1 MSADASN
8 VATATATATATAAE
22 PLAPGRADAIAT
34 SFARQGMMKTLGARI
49 ERVARGE
56 VELSMP
62 WSDAITQ
69 QHGFFHG
76 GAVGALAD
84 TACGY
89 AALSVVG
96 EGEAGLTAE
105 YKINLLSPAQ
115 GERLIAI
122 ARVLKPGR
130 TLVVAQGD
138 VYAEQQGRRKQVATM
153 LMTLCVVRT
162 LDHV

>member
-1 MSADASN
+1 MPSSN
-8 VATATATATATAAE
+8 ACAAPAE
-22 PLAPGRADAIAT
+22 PDEALSAARADAIAT
-34 SFARQGMMKTLGARI
+34 SFSRQGLMTAFGATLQ
-49 ERVARGE
+49 RVERGE
-56 VELSMP
+56 VEIAMP
-62 WSDAITQ
+62 WSDGVTQ

-84 TACGY
+84 SACGY
-89 AALSVVG
+89 AALSMVG

-115 GERLIAI
+115 GERLVAVG
-122 ARVLKPGR
+122 RVLKPGR
-130 TLVVAQGD
+130 TLIVAQGE
-138 VYAEQQGRRKQVATM
+138 VYVEQAGSRKQVATM

>member
-1 MSADASN
+1 MTTSTSQSLSPA
-8 VATATATATATAAE
+8 
-22 PLAPGRADAIAT
+22 RADAIAA
-34 SFARQGMMKTLGARI
+34 SFAKQGLMQTFGASI
-49 ERVARGE
+49 ARVERGE
-56 VELSMP
+56 VELAMP
-62 WSDAITQ
+62 WSEGVTQ

-84 TACGY
+84 SACGY

-96 EGEAGLTAE
+96 DGEAGLTAE

-115 GERLIAI
+115 GERLVAVG
-122 ARVLKPGR
+122 RVVKPGR
-130 TLVVAQGD
+130 TLIVAQGD
-138 VYAEQQGRRKQVATM
+138 VYAEEDGRRKQVATM